1 MPLIALLSAAPISLM
16 PPDGLHPICR
26 NVAENLAFAVARD
39 QVSHHMALGILD
51 RCQFQY
57 PPLSPS

>member
-16 PPDGLHPICR
+16 PPDGLHPVCR

-39 QVSHHMALGILD
+39 EISPPMALGILD
-51 RCQFQY
+51 RYKFQH
-57 PPLSPS
+57 PPLSPL